1 LSAKNLD
8 WPEAI
13 WDAWISFEYLHGSVN
28 SVDACFDKIEKAQ
41 YQVNARRAKVDITF
55 PERRHKL
62 MEFQEAEKASQQTIV
77 ATEQVAA
84 IPVVD
89 ADVEMVSVAV
99 EVDRRNEASNSQT
112 KRKAEDADS
121 IGEHKKART
130 GEDDCLFF
138 GRVYLTQIL

>member
-1 LSAKNLD
+1 
-8 WPEAI
+8 
-13 WDAWISFEYLHGSVN
+13 LHGSVN
-28 SVDACFDKIEKAQ
+28 SVDACFDKLEKAQ
-41 YQVNARRAKVDITF
+41 YQVNARRAKVDLTF
-55 PERRHKL
+55 PEHRHKL

-77 ATEQVAA
+77 ATEQVAG

-89 ADVEMVSVAV
+89 PDVEMVSVAV

-138 GRVYLTQIL
+138 CRVYLTQIL